1 MTPDEY
7 KEIRKLFIEDFADDD
22 QIKASNKL
30 LKWSMGQ
37 LRRSART
44 IDTLLATAGTR
55 EEGNLPMETV
65 ISDVTADIIQHV
77 LEKRNV
83 DLSDVDLTPHWF
95 DE

>member
-1 MTPDEY
+1 
-7 KEIRKLFIEDFADDD
+7 
-22 QIKASNKL
+22 
-30 LKWSMGQ
+30 
-37 LRRSART
+37 
-44 IDTLLATAGTR
+44 
-55 EEGNLPMETV
+55 METV